1 MTKRNMMKAAHAIAK
16 EIVEEVGDYQIAL
29 SIALKEVWRQVK
41 LYGKKRFGDVAVLT
55 ASQRLVTPKQDRNA
69 NIYGVPAWIIKK
81 NLSQDE
87 ASAVLSRTAG
97 ISSVRETE
105 KAQLVRFDTDFGNVE
120 MWTPKSVLVA

>member
-1 MTKRNMMKAAHAIAK
+1 MTKHNMMKAAHSIAR
-16 EIVEEVGDYQIAL
+16 ESVDEVGDYQIAL
-29 SIALKEVWRQVK
+29 SIALKEVWRQAK

-55 ASQRLVTPKQDRNA
+55 ASQRLVTPKEDRNA
-69 NIYGVPAWIIKK
+69 NIYGVPTWIIKK

-97 ISSVRETE
+97 MSIVRETE